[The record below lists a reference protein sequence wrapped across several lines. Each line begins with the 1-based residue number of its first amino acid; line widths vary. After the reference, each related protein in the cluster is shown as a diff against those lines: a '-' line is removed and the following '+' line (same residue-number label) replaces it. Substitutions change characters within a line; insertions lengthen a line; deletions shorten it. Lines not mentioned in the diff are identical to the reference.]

1 MERSRSMSISLAT
14 VCLLPPGK
22 QWIYLYMCRVDSLF
36 CSHSAM
42 NETGRVFR
50 FSVFL
55 VRTKKKG
62 PREIA
67 VFLDHFDEREACLM
81 REEDKKKKEHL

>member
-1 MERSRSMSISLAT
+1 
-14 VCLLPPGK
+14 
-22 QWIYLYMCRVDSLF
+22 
-36 CSHSAM
+36 M

-67 VFLDHFDEREACLM
+67 VFLDHFDEREACLL